1 MILQDENLT
10 SLPSFSCCRF
20 AANKMRLKENK
31 EKKNNNNN
39 NNNKTQTFSFEVS
52 QNFDLRR

>member
-10 SLPSFSCCRF
+10 SLPTFSCCIF

-31 EKKNNNNN
+31 EKKNNNN
-39 NNNKTQTFSFEVS
+39 KTQTFSFGVS